1 MVRDSVRAIMV
12 HSLLKHLQLSKEKE
26 STTKAETTKQ
36 TSEETNKEQITEGNR
51 VNLKLNT
58 LSKTATTDSQQ

>member
-12 HSLLKHLQLSKEKE
+12 HSLLKHLQLSTEKE

-36 TSEETNKEQITEGNR
+36 TSEETNKEQIPEGNR
-51 VNLKLNT
+51 INLKLNT

>member
-1 MVRDSVRAIMV
+1 MVRDSVRGIMV
-12 HSLLKHLQLSKEKE
+12 HSLLKHLQLSTEKE
-26 STTKAETTKQ
+26 STTETTKQ
-36 TSEETNKEQITEGNR
+36 TSEETKKEQTPEGNR